1 MNLETFTVGAAFVL
15 YLLCSLSYSSKQD
28 WLWALV
34 WFAYAV
40 ANLGLIL
47 AAKK

>member
-1 MNLETFTVGAAFVL
+1 MTLETFTVGAAFFL
-15 YLLCSLSYSSKQD
+15 YLTCSISYAAKSN
-28 WLWALV
+28 WPWALV

-47 AAKK
+47 AARK

>member
-1 MNLETFTVGAAFVL
+1 MTLETFTVGAAFFL
-15 YLLCSLSYSSKQD
+15 YLLCSMSYAWKQD
-28 WLWALV
+28 WPWALV

-47 AAKK
+47 AARK